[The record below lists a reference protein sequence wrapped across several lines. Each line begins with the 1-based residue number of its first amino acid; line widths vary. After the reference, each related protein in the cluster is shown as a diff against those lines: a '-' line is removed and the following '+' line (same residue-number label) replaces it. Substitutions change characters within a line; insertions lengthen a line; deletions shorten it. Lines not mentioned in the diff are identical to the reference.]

1 MDDLK
6 PFSPSIDWSSG
17 LVDSLIWIG
26 EAWAISALGTL
37 VVLTLIARFTV
48 WGRQFW
54 AVTGAYFTGRH
65 SVRPWVSLSAM
76 LLSVIVGVRLSVLF
90 SYQSNDLY
98 SAAQTAVQGH
108 ATGNQAVKDSGI
120 WGFWLSLLL
129 FCLLAAILVTR
140 IMVDLFITQ
149 RFMLAWRAWLT
160 DRLTGDWLDG
170 RAYYRSRFIDQ
181 TIDNPDQRIQSD
193 IDVFTAI
200 SGPQP
205 NTPHQTS
212 NGTLPF
218 GAISSV
224 VSVVS
229 FTQILWNLSG
239 PVSLF
244 GVELPRALFWSVF
257 VYVAFATVI
266 AFWLGRPLI
275 RLSFNN
281 EKFNAAFRYALVR
294 LRDAAEAVALY
305 RGEKPERR
313 LLRSRFEPVVS
324 NYRRFIYRTMV
335 FTGWNLSMN
344 HIIIPLPWLLQAPRL
359 FTGQIQL
366 GTVIQSVA
374 AFGAIQDAL
383 SFFRNSYDV
392 FAGYRASILRLHGL
406 VTANEQSR
414 ALPKLT
420 VAADADDAI
429 ELDAVEVRTPAG
441 EQLVSDLSLRLGPGE
456 SMIVTGESG
465 TGKSTLLRSLAELWP
480 YTSGTM
486 RCPGGEHETMFLSQ
500 LPYVPL
506 GDLRTMVSYPREA
519 GEIPDDALR
528 AALEA
533 VALQRYT
540 DRLDDE
546 ADRAKV
552 LTPGEKQRL
561 AFARVLL
568 TKPKAVFLD
577 EATSALDEPLEFMIY
592 SLVRRALPDTVF
604 VSVTHRST
612 VNRHHQMRLEL
623 LGGGQWRLG
632 RVDDAAPVPV

>member
-6 PFSPSIDWSSG
+6 PFSPSVDWSHA

-26 EAWAISALGTL
+26 QAWVITAVCAVAVLAL
-37 VVLTLIARFTV
+37 VARFTT
-48 WGRQFW
+48 WGQQFW
-54 AVTGAYFTGRH
+54 AVTGAYFHGRH
-65 SVRPWVSLSAM
+65 SVRAWLSLAAM
-76 LLSVIVGVRLSVLF
+76 LLSVVIGVRLSVLF

-98 SAAQTAVQGH
+98 SAAQVAVQGH

-120 WGFWLSLLL
+120 WGFWLSLML
-129 FCLLAAILVTR
+129 FALLAAILVAR

-149 RFMLAWRAWLT
+149 RFMLAWRKWLT
-160 DRLTGDWLDG
+160 DRLTDDWLDG
-170 RAYYRSRFIDQ
+170 RAYYRNRFIDQ
-181 TIDNPDQRIQSD
+181 SLDNPDQRIQSD

-212 NGTLPF
+212 NGTLLF
-218 GAISSV
+218 GAISSIV
-224 VSVVS
+224 AVVS
-229 FTQILWNLSG
+229 FTKILWNLSG

-244 GVELPRALFWSVF
+244 GVELPHALFWSVF
-257 VYVAFATVI
+257 GYVAFATAI

-305 RGEKPERR
+305 RGEKPELRQ
-313 LLRSRFEPVVS
+313 LRSRFESVLS
-324 NYRRFIYRTMV
+324 NYRRFINRTMV
-335 FTGWNLSMN
+335 FTGWNLSVS
-344 HIIIPLPWLLQAPRL
+344 HVIIPLPWLLQAPRL

-366 GTVIQSVA
+366 GTVIQSVS

-392 FAGYRASILRLHGL
+392 FAGYRAAVLRLHEL
-406 VTANEQSR
+406 ITANELSR
-414 ALPKLT
+414 ALPK
-420 VAADADDAI
+420 VAVTAGKNGAV
-429 ELDAVEVRTPAG
+429 ELEAVEVRDPAG
-441 EQLVSDLSLRLGPGE
+441 TQLISDLQLRLDPGE
-456 SMIVTGESG
+456 SLIITGESG

-480 YTSGTM
+480 YASGALA
-486 RCPGGEHETMFLSQ
+486 RPGGQNETMFLSQ

-506 GDLRTMVSYPREA
+506 GDLRAVVSYPHESA
-519 GEIPDDALR
+519 DLPDEALR

-533 VALQRYT
+533 VALPRYT
-540 DRLDDE
+540 DRLSEE
-546 ADRAKV
+546 ADWAKV
-552 LTPGEKQRL
+552 LSPGEQQRV

-592 SLVRRALPDTVF
+592 NLVRRELPDTVF

-612 VNRHHQMRLEL
+612 VNRHHRQHLEL
-623 LGGGQWRLG
+623 LGEGRWQLG
-632 RVDDAAPVPV
+632 RVPEAESVPG

>member
-1 MDDLK
+1 MDELK
-6 PFSPSIDWSSG
+6 PFSPSIDWSHG
-17 LVDSLIWIG
+17 LVDSLIWVG
-26 EAWAISALGTL
+26 EAWAITALGTL
-37 VVLTLIARFTV
+37 AVLTLIARFTV

-54 AVTGAYFTGRH
+54 AVTGTYFTGWH
-65 SVRPWVSLSAM
+65 SVRPWISLSAM
-76 LLSVIVGVRLSVLF
+76 LLSVIIGVRLNVLF

-98 SAAQTAVQGH
+98 SAAQIAVQGH
-108 ATGNQAVKDSGI
+108 AVGNQAVKDSGV
-120 WGFWLSLLL
+120 WGFWLSLML
-129 FCLLAAILVTR
+129 FALLAAILVTR
-140 IMVDLFITQ
+140 IMIDLFITQ

-170 RAYYRSRFIDQ
+170 RAYYRGRFIDQ

-212 NGTLPF
+212 NGTLLF
-218 GAISSV
+218 GAISSI

-239 PVSLF
+239 SVSLF
-244 GVELPRALFWSVF
+244 GVELPRAMFWTVF
-257 VYVAFATVI
+257 VYVAVATVV

-313 LLRSRFEPVVS
+313 QLRSRFEPVLS
-324 NYRRFIYRTMV
+324 NYKRFINRTMV

-344 HIIIPLPWLLQAPRL
+344 HIILPLPWLLQAPRL

-366 GTVIQSVA
+366 GTVIQSGA
-374 AFGAIQDAL
+374 AFGSIQEAL

-420 VAADADDAI
+420 VAADADGAV
-429 ELDAVEVRTPAG
+429 ELDSVEVRDPAG
-441 EQLVSDLSLRLGPGE
+441 AQLISDLQLRLDPGE
-456 SMIVTGESG
+456 SLIITGKSG

-486 RCPGGEHETMFLSQ
+486 RCPCGEHETMFLSQ

-506 GDLRTMVSYPREA
+506 GDLRTVVSYPHEP
-519 GEIPDDALR
+519 GEIPDDVVR

-533 VALQRYT
+533 VALPRYT

-546 ADRAKV
+546 ADWAKV
-552 LTPGEKQRL
+552 LSPGEQQRI

-592 SLVRRALPDTVF
+592 SLVRRELPDTVF

-612 VNRHHQMRLEL
+612 VNRHHRQHLEL
-623 LGGGQWRLG
+623 LGEGAWRLG
-632 RVDDAAPVPV
+632 LVDGAEPVPV

>member
-1 MDDLK
+1 MDELT
-6 PFSPSIDWSSG
+6 PFTPSIDWSHG

-26 EAWAISALGTL
+26 EAWAITAVGTL
-37 VVLTLIARFTV
+37 AVLALIARFTV

-54 AVTGAYFTGRH
+54 TVTGAYFTGRH
-65 SVRPWVSLSAM
+65 SVRPWISLGAM

-108 ATGNQAVKDSGI
+108 ATGNQAIKDSGV

-129 FCLLAAILVTR
+129 FSLLAAILVTR

-170 RAYYRSRFIDQ
+170 RAYYRTRFIDQ

-212 NGTLPF
+212 NGTLLF

-257 VYVAFATVI
+257 AYVAFATVI

-313 LLRSRFEPVVS
+313 QLRSRFEPVLA

-414 ALPKLT
+414 ALPT
-420 VAADADDAI
+420 VTVTGADDGSVVL
-429 ELDAVEVRTPAG
+429 EAVEVRDPAG
-441 EQLVSDLSLRLGPGE
+441 EQLIGDLQLRLEPGE
-456 SMIVTGESG
+456 SMIITGKSG

-480 YTSGTM
+480 YASGAM
-486 RCPGGEHETMFLSQ
+486 RCPGGEHQTMFLSQ

-519 GEIPDDALR
+519 GDVPDDELR

-533 VALQRYT
+533 VALPRYV
-540 DRLDDE
+540 DRLAEE
-546 ADRAKV
+546 ADWAKV
-552 LTPGEKQRL
+552 LSPGEQQRL

-577 EATSALDEPLEFMIY
+577 EATSALDEPLEYMIY
-592 SLVRRALPDTVF
+592 SLVRRELPETVF

-612 VNRHHQMRLEL
+612 VNRHHRMRLEL

-632 RVDDAAPVPV
+632 DVEEAEPVPV

>member
-6 PFSPSIDWSSG
+6 PFSPSIDWSNG

-26 EAWAISALGTL
+26 EAWAIAALGTL
-37 VVLTLIARFTV
+37 AVLALIARFTV

-65 SVRPWVSLSAM
+65 SVRPWISLSAM

-98 SAAQTAVQGH
+98 TAASIAVQGH
-108 ATGNQAVKDSGI
+108 LTGNQAVKDSGV
-120 WGFWLSLLL
+120 WGFWLSLML
-129 FCLLAAILVTR
+129 FALLAAILVIR

-212 NGTLPF
+212 NGTLLF
-218 GAISSV
+218 GAISSI

-244 GVELPRALFWSVF
+244 GVELPHALFWSAF
-257 VYVAFATVI
+257 VYVAVATVV

-305 RGEKPERR
+305 RGERSERTG
-313 LLRSRFEPVVS
+313 LRARFEPVLS
-324 NYRRFIYRTMV
+324 NYKRFINRTML

-344 HIIIPLPWLLQAPRL
+344 NIILPLPWLLQAPRL
-359 FTGQIQL
+359 FAGQIQL
-366 GTVIQSVA
+366 GTVIQSGA
-374 AFGAIQDAL
+374 AFGSIQEAL

-406 VTANEQSR
+406 VTANQQSR

-420 VAADADDAI
+420 VTADADDAV
-429 ELDAVEVRTPAG
+429 ELDAVEVRDPAG
-441 EQLVSDLSLRLGPGE
+441 VQLISDLHLRLDPGE
-456 SMIVTGESG
+456 SLIITGKSG

-480 YTSGTM
+480 FASGTM
-486 RCPGGEHETMFLSQ
+486 HSPGGEHETMFLSQ

-506 GDLRTMVSYPREA
+506 GDLRTVVSYPREP
-519 GEIPDDALR
+519 GELRDDVVR

-533 VALQRYT
+533 VALPRYT

-546 ADRAKV
+546 ADWAKV
-552 LTPGEKQRL
+552 LSPGEQQRI

-592 SLVRRALPDTVF
+592 SLVRRELPDTVF

-612 VNRHHQMRLEL
+612 VNRHHQKHLEL
-623 LGGGQWRLG
+623 LGEGEWRLG
-632 RVDDAAPVPV
+632 RVEGVEPVPV

>member
-1 MDDLK
+1 
-6 PFSPSIDWSSG
+6 
-17 LVDSLIWIG
+17 
-26 EAWAISALGTL
+26 
-37 VVLTLIARFTV
+37 
-48 WGRQFW
+48 
-54 AVTGAYFTGRH
+54 
-65 SVRPWVSLSAM
+65 M
-76 LLSVIVGVRLSVLF
+76 LLSVIVGVRLNVLF

-98 SAAQTAVQGH
+98 SAASIAVQGH
-108 ATGNQAVKDSGI
+108 LADNQAVKNSGV
-120 WGFWLSLLL
+120 WGFWLSLML
-129 FCLLAAILVTR
+129 FALLAAILVTR
-140 IMVDLFITQ
+140 LLVDLFITQ

-160 DRLTGDWLDG
+160 DRLTGDWLDE

-218 GAISSV
+218 GAIAAI

-239 PVSLF
+239 PASLF

-275 RLSFNN
+275 RLSFKN

-305 RGEKPERR
+305 RGERSERR
-313 LLRSRFEPVVS
+313 QLRARFEPVLS
-324 NYRRFIYRTMV
+324 NYKRFINRTMV
-335 FTGWNLSMN
+335 FTGWNLSMS
-344 HIIIPLPWLLQAPRL
+344 HFIIPLPWLLQAPRL

-366 GTVIQSVA
+366 GTVIQSQA
-374 AFGAIQDAL
+374 AFGAIHEGL

-406 VTANEQSR
+406 VVANEQSR
-414 ALPKLT
+414 ALPK
-420 VAADADDAI
+420 VAVDADTDGAI
-429 ELDAVEVRTPAG
+429 ELDAVEVRDPQG
-441 EQLVSDLSLRLGPGE
+441 EQLISDLHLRLDPGE
-456 SMIVTGESG
+456 SLIITGKSG

-480 YTSGTM
+480 FASGTM
-486 RCPGGEHETMFLSQ
+486 QCPGGDHETMFLSQ

-506 GDLRTMVSYPREA
+506 GDLRTVVSYPHEP
-519 GEIPDDALR
+519 GEHPDGVVR

-533 VALQRYT
+533 VALPRYT

-546 ADRAKV
+546 ADWAKV
-552 LTPGEKQRL
+552 LSPGEQQRI

-592 SLVRRALPDTVF
+592 SLVRRELPDTVF

-612 VNRHHQMRLEL
+612 VNRHHQKHLEL
-623 LGGGQWRLG
+623 LGEGEWRLG
-632 RVDDAAPVPV
+632 RVEGSEPVPV